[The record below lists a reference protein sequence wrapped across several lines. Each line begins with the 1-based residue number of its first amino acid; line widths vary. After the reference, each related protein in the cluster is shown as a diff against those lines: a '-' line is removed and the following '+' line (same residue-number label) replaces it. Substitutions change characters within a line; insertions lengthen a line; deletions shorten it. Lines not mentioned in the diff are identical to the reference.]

1 MAGTIVI
8 SARNRIKSPFQ
19 ECFDILG
26 EAHNEDVYGAI
37 ERLVQAGE
45 EVGFMVH
52 DLVRVLKGGMSLEAL
67 LDLIEVRM
75 EATCI
80 HAVSNAA

>member
-1 MAGTIVI
+1 MAATVVI
-8 SARNRIKSPFQ
+8 STRNRAKSPFQ
-19 ECFDILG
+19 ECFDTLG

-45 EVGFMVH
+45 EVGLTVH
-52 DLVRVLKGGMSLEAL
+52 DLIRMLRDGMSLEAL

-75 EATCI
+75 EAGRAHTM
-80 HAVSNAA
+80 SSAA